1 MRYPFQVFGF
11 FIIAAVLVACA
22 NQKTLSGG
30 DKDFTAPK
38 VVSMT
43 PASLNTN
50 FNQKSFQI
58 TFDEYVQLNNIYQEL
73 IVSPPLKKQP
83 LIKVKN
89 RTVIIEPQEELK
101 PNTTYTFNFGDG
113 IVDLN
118 ESNKAE
124 KLVYVFSTG
133 DKLDSMVVYGKTS
146 VPFSNEKLSGMKVM
160 LYDDTV
166 DVLDPKTSLPS
177 YFARTLADGSFII
190 SYLPSG
196 NYQILAL
203 EDLNGNYKVDSD
215 ERVSLI
221 SKVSSIAIDTNQLQ
235 EQVLEMHAQMPD
247 AIDFAS
253 YKVDSTGLFSI
264 PWNPLFEGRIPYSFS
279 ILDGEK
285 VEADLFKS
293 SDEDT
298 LYYSLK
304 GLPLEKNV
312 RVSFSSG
319 ENVDTLAIP
328 FFAED
333 YKKVLR
339 LSPGVM
345 SKILAMDSLILQ
357 SNVRSV
363 LKDPSKFVLKKDS
376 IQLDTPVWEASSPL
390 AYKSMPKLID
400 GSKYQ
405 LTVLPGAFEDVMG
418 HTNDTLDVKFTTLTS
433 EDVGMMVLQSDSLAG
448 FADGVLEV
456 RDKSDILIWK
466 GNTAGLKEWK
476 IKNLKPNEYSVR
488 FYRDKN
494 NNGRWDPL
502 DFKKQEDAEYVR
514 LHTSKVQ
521 IRANWELKV
530 VLELTI

>member
-1 MRYPFQVFGF
+1 MINQMRIFGLF
-11 FIIAAVLVACA
+11 LIAAVLVACA
-22 NQKTLSGG
+22 NQKPLSGG
-30 DKDFTAPK
+30 DKDFTTPK

-83 LIKVKN
+83 VIKVKN

-146 VPFSNEKLSGMKVM
+146 IPFSNEKLAGMKVM

-166 DVLDPKTSLPS
+166 DVRDPKTSLPS
-177 YFARTLADGSFII
+177 YFARTLTDGSFII

-196 NYQILAL
+196 NYQLVAL
-203 EDLNGNYKVDSD
+203 EDLNGNYKADSD

-221 SKVSSIAIDTNQLQ
+221 SEVSSIAIDTNQLQ
-235 EQVLEMHAQMPD
+235 EQVLEMHSQMPE

-264 PWNPLFEGRIPYSFS
+264 PWNPLFEGRIPYSFN

-293 SDEDT
+293 SEEDT
-298 LYYSLK
+298 LFYSLK
-304 GLPLEKNV
+304 GLPSEKNV
-312 RVSFSSG
+312 RISFTSG

-339 LSPGVM
+339 ISTGVT
-345 SKILAMDSLILQ
+345 SKMLPSEPLIIQ
-357 SNVRSV
+357 SSVRSV
-363 LKDPSKFVLKKDS
+363 LKDPSKIILKKDS
-376 IQLDTPVWEASSPL
+376 VILDAPTWNSTSPLSYTSSPKL
-390 AYKSMPKLID
+390 AD

-418 HTNDTLDVKFTTLTS
+418 HTNDTLDVKFVTLTA
-433 EDVGMMVLQSDSLAG
+433 EDVGMMVLQSDSLSG

-456 RDKSDILIWK
+456 RDKSNILIWK
-466 GNTAGLKEWK
+466 GSTTGLKEWK

-502 DFKKQEDAEYVR
+502 DFKKQEEAEYVR